1 MVVLVSDCDRE
12 VDQLNP
18 RQRNAARQRSETRD
32 IHERI
37 PNNVVAKQGRDGG
50 WRVGNDR
57 RHVANCLRRCRRRG
71 RGERRRSD
79 GRRGQH
85 RCAVGGR
92 RHYVYVQ
99 DWKDYDSNDYA
110 AKWRVSLGPNQPFA
124 PPPPTWREH
133 LRSLGRRLETSED
146 IERACIEHGLLEEEL
161 DAKVKLR
168 GKTDGTTLQG
178 RKRRRFISSR
188 SSISAPPPDS
198 KLKQAGQIIFEEFGG
213 GPGNS
218 YTWVELKDDLTV
230 PFLRARLMELNL
242 ADRC

>member
-1 MVVLVSDCDRE
+1 ML
-12 VDQLNP
+12 
-18 RQRNAARQRSETRD
+18 
-32 IHERI
+32 
-37 PNNVVAKQGRDGG
+37 
-50 WRVGNDR
+50 DR
-57 RHVANCLRRCRRRG
+57 RRFLIGAGGLLTASFVRKATAFSRKVAEPLLLPPARKP
-71 RGERRRSD
+71 EETL
-79 GRRGQH
+79 
-85 RCAVGGR
+85 
-92 RHYVYVQ
+92 YVYVQ
-99 DWKDYDSNDYA
+99 DWKDYESNDYA

-188 SSISAPPPDS
+188 SSISAPPSDS

-213 GPGNS
+213 SPGNS

-230 PFLRARLMELNL
+230 SLLQARLMELNL
-242 ADRC
+242 PIDVEVCGSLGDSP

>member
-1 MVVLVSDCDRE
+1 ML
-12 VDQLNP
+12 
-18 RQRNAARQRSETRD
+18 
-32 IHERI
+32 
-37 PNNVVAKQGRDGG
+37 
-50 WRVGNDR
+50 DR
-57 RHVANCLRRCRRRG
+57 RRFLIGAGGLLTASFVRKATAFSRKVAEPLLLPPARKP
-71 RGERRRSD
+71 EETL
-79 GRRGQH
+79 
-85 RCAVGGR
+85 
-92 RHYVYVQ
+92 YVYVQ
-99 DWKDYDSNDYA
+99 DWKDYESNDYA

-188 SSISAPPPDS
+188 SSISAPPSDS